1 MAEVAGARLSIVVDS
16 TVFGGAEQY
25 VAHLLNGLPDRFT
38 PTLLAAP
45 GGPAQLLEAAAAAG
59 VPVGEIPSVRGK
71 LDLRRLSTVARA
83 LRRARPDLVHVN
95 MATAGN
101 NRHVAVLLPL
111 LRLRGVATLHSLAE
125 LTSGLQRAILT
136 RAYRR
141 LSAVIAVA
149 EEERR
154 QLCDELGLSPAAVRL
169 IWNGV
174 ESREPVTLRERP
186 ERLRVGSV
194 GRLSREKGFDVL
206 LEALGRLTAEGVA
219 VEVALSGTGPER
231 AELDALADG
240 LPAGLLGF
248 VEDRD
253 AFLASLDVF
262 CLPSRW
268 EGLPFALLE
277 AMMAGLPC
285 VASDVGD
292 VAAVLGPAGVVVPR
306 EDPEALADA
315 MRALA
320 QSPERRLELGRAAHR
335 RARERHS
342 VERMVS
348 DTAALYDEV
357 LGR

>member
-1 MAEVAGARLSIVVDS
+1 LSAVAGARLSFVVDS

-38 PTLLAAP
+38 PTLLTAP
-45 GGPAQLLEAAAAAG
+45 GAPAQLLESATASG
-59 VPVGEIPSVRGK
+59 VPVVEIPSVRAK
-71 LDLRRLSTVARA
+71 LDLPRLAAVART
-83 LRRARPDLVHVN
+83 LRRTRPDLVHVN

-125 LTSGLQRAILT
+125 LTSGVQRALLT

-154 QLCDELGLSPAAVRL
+154 QLCEELGLSPAAVRL
-169 IWNGV
+169 IWSGV
-174 ESREPVTLRERP
+174 VSREPVTLRERP

-206 LEALGRLTAEGVA
+206 LEALARMSADGVA
-219 VEVALSGTGPER
+219 VEVEISGMGPER
-231 AELDALADG
+231 AALDALAEG
-240 LPAGLLGF
+240 LPARLLGF

-253 AFLASLDVF
+253 AFLAGLDVF

-268 EGLPFALLE
+268 EGLPFSLLE

-285 VASDVGD
+285 VASEVGD

-306 EDPEALADA
+306 EDPVALADA
-315 MRALA
+315 LRVLA
-320 QSPERRLELGRAAHR
+320 RSPERRLELGRAAHE

-342 VERMVS
+342 VERMVG

-357 LGR
+357 LSP